1 MSTVLLLI
9 VAAWVALIAVA
20 FVVAV
25 AQAVLHFLP
34 AATPWAVGPWQAPL
48 APTLAE
54 ERRA

>member
-9 VAAWVALIAVA
+9 VAAWVALITVA

-25 AQAVLHFLP
+25 AQAVWHFLP
-34 AATPWAVGPWQAPL
+34 AATPRWQAPL

-54 ERRA
+54 ERHA

>member
-1 MSTVLLLI
+1 MSALFVLI

-25 AQAVLHFLP
+25 VQAVVHFLP
-34 AATPWAVGPWQAPL
+34 AAAPRWQAPL

>member
-9 VAAWVALIAVA
+9 VGAWVALITVA

-25 AQAVLHFLP
+25 VQAVLHFLP
-34 AATPWAVGPWQAPL
+34 QRPAPWDLPL

-54 ERRA
+54 ERLA